1 MKRVVNIVLSVLIGD
16 KFFDMRGR
24 AGLLEFWTVMLVY
37 VLLPLGVMAFVQKN
51 KVIIICSFFL
61 AFLSPWILWG
71 LMVRRLHDLNLRGW
85 WMLLILPL
93 VLLPFWPGKKE
104 PNRFDE

>member
-51 KVIIICSFFL
+51 QVIIICSFFSGVFVSL
-61 AFLSPWILWG
+61 DYVG
-71 LMVRRLHDLNLRGW
+71 LNGAQAA
-85 WMLLILPL
+85 
-93 VLLPFWPGKKE
+93 
-104 PNRFDE
+104 